1 MNVAKQ
7 GGRCAESSV
16 VLHARSVADS
26 APVELVHHAP
36 VHPLLAGVELRVQ
49 QTVLIMSVKFH
60 HVSPIQGY
68 VLTLLGQV
76 LLRSLRSDVSM
87 SSRW

>member
-1 MNVAKQ
+1 MAKA
-7 GGRCAESSV
+7 RYAESSV

-36 VHPLLAGVELRVQ
+36 VHPLLAGVELGVQ
-49 QTVLIMSVKFH
+49 QTVLIMSVKCH
-60 HVSPIQGY
+60 HVSPRYKDI

-76 LLRSLRSDVSM
+76 LLWSLRSDVSM